1 MYLFTTHYSLNNG
14 YFAKRLITLALG
26 VTSSACLLHA
36 PAATAVDV
44 WLTRGDQL
52 NLLEQRPDAT
62 FQAGD
67 GTRSVKINLQPSTT
81 YQTMDGFGA
90 AMTDSSAWLLQN
102 KLNATQR
109 DTLMQRLFT
118 TEGDGI
124 GLSYLRVPMGASDFA
139 LSPYTYNDLPNGQT
153 DPTNAQFSVAHDE
166 AYIIPTLQQARA
178 LNPQLQMMAS
188 PWSPPAWMKTSGQ
201 LNGGQLKPEFYDA
214 YADYFVKFVQA
225 YEATGLP
232 IDRITVQNE
241 PFNDVAG
248 LPSAGMSTNQ
258 QSTFIGDHLG
268 PAFAAAGID
277 TGILAFDHN
286 WEDWSY
292 PVVVAND
299 PEASE
304 FVVGAAFHGYAGTV
318 DQQSNFTNFHPDLEV
333 HYTEITGGD
342 FATNNADNL
351 VYSIRNSII
360 GATRN
365 HAQTSLYWNIA
376 LDENRGPFLPGGC
389 ETCRGMVTIDSVT
402 GDVTEEVEYYAYGHA
417 SKFVDPGAVR
427 IGSDTID
434 GVIET
439 VAFRNPDG
447 SEVLIALNPNNS
459 LTWFDVVRED
469 ESFSYRLTGQSVA
482 TFVWE
487 TDLMLTLDGDYN
499 GDGFVSQADL
509 DLVLLNWGDSVVPV
523 EWIATDQF
531 DGVQVSQNELD
542 GVLLNWGNGAPPS
555 VSIPEP
561 TAVLAF
567 AALLGVICTRSPRHR
582 TVTRASTSGVLPHV
596 STNA

>member
-1 MYLFTTHYSLNNG
+1 M
-14 YFAKRLITLALG
+14 AIALG
-26 VTSSACLLHA
+26 LTLPLAPSAY
-36 PAATAVDV
+36 PVDV

-52 NLLEQRPDAT
+52 SSLQQRPDAV
-62 FQAGD
+62 FSP
-67 GTRSVKINLQPSTT
+67 GTGSRSIKINLQPTQT
-81 YQTMDGFGA
+81 FQTMDGFGA
-90 AMTDSSAWLLQN
+90 AMTDASAWLLDN
-102 KLNATQR
+102 KMTVAQR
-109 DTLMQRLFT
+109 DALMQRLFT
-118 TEGDGI
+118 TDGDGI

-139 LSPYTYNDLPNGQT
+139 LSPYTYNDLPAGQT
-153 DPTNAQFSVAHDE
+153 DPTNANFSIAHDE
-166 AYIIPTLQQARA
+166 AYIIPALQQAKA
-178 LNPQLQMMAS
+178 LNPQLQLMAS

-201 LNGGQLKPEFYDA
+201 LNGGQLKTEFYGA

-225 YEATGLP
+225 YEAAGLP

-241 PFNDVAG
+241 PLNDSTG
-248 LPSAGMSTNQ
+248 LPSMGMSTNQ

-277 TGILAFDHN
+277 TGVLAFDHN

-299 PEASE
+299 AEAGD
-304 FVVGAAFHGYAGTV
+304 VIVGAAFHGYAGTV
-318 DQQSNFTNFHPDLEV
+318 DQMSNFTDFHPELEV

-342 FATNNADNL
+342 FATNYADNL
-351 VYSIRNSII
+351 IYSIRNSII

-402 GDVTEEVEYYAYGHA
+402 GNVSEEVEYYAYGHA
-417 SKFVDPGAVR
+417 SKFVQPGAVR
-427 IGSDTID
+427 IGSDTLD
-434 GVIET
+434 NVIET

-447 SEVLIALNPNNS
+447 SEVLIALNPTNGS
-459 LTWFDVVRED
+459 TWFDVVREG

-487 TDLMLTLDGDYN
+487 TDLVAALAGDYN

-509 DLVLLNWGDSVVPV
+509 DLVLLNWGQSLLPPGFVAEAIPDGGP
-523 EWIATDQF
+523 F
-531 DGVQVSQNELD
+531 DGLISQNELD
-542 GVLLNWGNGAPPS
+542 GVLLNWGSGISS
-555 VSIPEP
+555 VSAASIPEP
-561 TAVLAF
+561 ATAVL
-567 AALLGVICTRSPRHR
+567 LTLGGVVVGARRRHR
-582 TVTRASTSGVLPHV
+582 V
-596 STNA
+596 